1 MGIAAALLAIALLG
15 LGVYGLYVLEP
26 RLVNIIGW
34 PELTIT
40 ATAVLL
46 FGIIITAVCAYL
58 AVNRFLRMTAGE
70 LYKI

>member
-1 MGIAAALLAIALLG
+1 MKSVQKSLIPIVAVA
-15 LGVYGLYVLEP
+15 
-26 RLVNIIGW
+26 
-34 PELTIT
+34 